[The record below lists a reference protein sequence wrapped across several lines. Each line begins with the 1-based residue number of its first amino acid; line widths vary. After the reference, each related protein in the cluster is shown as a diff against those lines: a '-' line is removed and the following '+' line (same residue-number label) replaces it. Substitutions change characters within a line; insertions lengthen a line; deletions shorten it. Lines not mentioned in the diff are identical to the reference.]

1 MKVLAIILINYYPD
15 AAHATAEFCKFLD
28 IFFDCLNVRNQYEG
42 NTKKVIFPYRE
53 IDDARYIWFENEFLL
68 YLDNWK
74 ESTENRPGNFFSEC
88 SIEDVSSMA
97 DI

>member
-1 MKVLAIILINYYPD
+1 MQDLFGLK
-15 AAHATAEFCKFLD
+15 K
-28 IFFDCLNVRNQYEG
+28 IFF
-42 NTKKVIFPYRE
+42 
-53 IDDARYIWFENEFLL
+53 L